1 MGKIIVIVGPTAVGK
16 TDLSVNL
23 AQKFNGEIVS
33 ADSRQ
38 VYKGMDIGTGK
49 VTKKEMR
56 GIPHYLIDVISPKKQ
71 FTVTEYKKKAER
83 AIEDIIKRGKLPIIV
98 GGTGFY
104 IQALV
109 DNIDMPDVPPNKIL
123 RNKLEKMNTE
133 KLNALLKKKDP
144 RRYEEIEEHD
154 RTRIIRAIEIA
165 EFLGKVPKA
174 TKSKPLYNPLIIGLD
189 IPKEELEEKIETRLL
204 KRLRAG
210 MMAEIKRLHE
220 NGVSW
225 KRMEAL
231 GLEYKYGAQFVKG
244 ELSKDE
250 FIKTLST
257 KIKQYAKRQ
266 RTWFKRDKRIQWFKP
281 VEGEKITKL
290 VEKFI
295 FALEPKN

>member
-1 MGKIIVIVGPTAVGK
+1 V
-16 TDLSVNL
+16 SL
-23 AQKFNGEIVS
+23 AKQFNGEIVS

-38 VYKGMDIGTGK
+38 VYRGMDIGTGK

-56 GIPHYLIDVISPKKQ
+56 GVPHYLIDIISPQKQ
-71 FTVTEYKKKAER
+71 FTVTEFKTKAQKAIGEILKK
-83 AIEDIIKRGKLPIIV
+83 GKLPIIV

-109 DNIDMPDVPPNKIL
+109 DNIDMPDVPPNKTL
-123 RNKLEKMNTE
+123 RNKLETMSTE

-154 RTRIIRAIEIA
+154 RTRIIRALEIV

-174 TKSKPLYNPLIIGLD
+174 TKNKPLYNPLFIGLD
-189 IPKEELEEKIETRLL
+189 IPKKELEEKIETRLL

-231 GLEYKYGAQFVKG
+231 GLEYKYGAQFAKG

-250 FIKTLST
+250 FIKTLFT

-281 VEGEKITKL
+281 IEREKITKL
-290 VEKFI
+290 IEKFI